1 MRLFLPLFAALGIVA
16 RLDEVVQFLGNYLM
30 KIQCLLRG
38 GQQVGGPLPL
48 LLKRGN
54 AAGFEQGGIELQAHG
69 PGFGAA
75 AFEILSGEFGEN
87 DIVGV
92 GWDLE

>member
-1 MRLFLPLFAALGIVA
+1 MEIQRLA
-16 RLDEVVQFLGNYLM
+16 
-30 KIQCLLRG
+30 RG

-54 AAGFEQGGIELQAHG
+54 AAGFKQGGIELQAHG

-75 AFEILSGEFGEN
+75 AFEIHSGEFGEN
-87 DIVGV
+87 DIAGF
-92 GWDLE
+92 GFDLE